1 MIFCYFNINGMVKA
15 KLPKIFKVKKDKE
28 NPDQFIVRFKNFDK
42 QQIKDLRKELD
53 DFCKAYFER
62 KAEY

>member
-1 MIFCYFNINGMVKA
+1 MVKA
-15 KLPKIFKVKKDKE
+15 KVPKIFKVKKDKE

-53 DFCKAYFER
+53 DFCKAYFEP
-62 KAEY
+62 KAQY